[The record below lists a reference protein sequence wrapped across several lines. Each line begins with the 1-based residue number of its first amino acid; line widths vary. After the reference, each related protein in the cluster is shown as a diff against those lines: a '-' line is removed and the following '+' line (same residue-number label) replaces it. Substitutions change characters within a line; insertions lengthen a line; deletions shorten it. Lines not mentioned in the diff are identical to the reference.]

1 VSIAVTGGVLSHR
14 NFKAMYGSGLL
25 HSDVDGILE
34 LVLLLSLAVAGLC
47 VMALVAML
55 VVGRLRHAVRQR
67 ERNRRRAL

>member
-25 HSDVDGILE
+25 HSNVDGILE

-55 VVGRLRHAVRQR
+55 IVGRLRHAVRQR
-67 ERNRRRAL
+67 AHDRRRAP